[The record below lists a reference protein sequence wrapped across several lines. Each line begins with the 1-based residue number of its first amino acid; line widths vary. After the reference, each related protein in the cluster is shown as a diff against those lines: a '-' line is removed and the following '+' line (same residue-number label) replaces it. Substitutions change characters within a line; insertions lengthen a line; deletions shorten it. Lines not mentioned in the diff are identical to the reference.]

1 MKSRIKWIAAST
13 VILLLAGCNPAPKY
27 AKPPVQTPAA
37 FKEVP
42 AEFKEGTG
50 WKLAQP
56 GDDHLGAKWWQMYKD
71 PQLNALEE
79 QVKISNQSIAASE
92 ANFRAARA
100 LVISI
105 RSAMAP
111 TMTVSPSYTNSRFS
125 STAKGTRAVVPG
137 GTGAESGTGSTQTGT
152 AVGGSSTT
160 GVFNNWSFPADIS
173 YTLDF
178 WHKIRNTVAV
188 NAFNAQASAADVAT
202 ALVSTEAELAQDYF
216 QVRAIDAQRRIL
228 ENTVANYAQALELTK
243 TLFKAGIDSDEEV
256 AQAQTQLDTTAA
268 QMTDL
273 GVARA
278 TYEHAMATLIGK
290 PAAEFALP
298 VAEFVPNP
306 PAAPVAVP
314 SVLLERRP
322 DIAAAERRV
331 AAANAQIGVVRAA
344 YYPDITLGG
353 SGGFQTSTFSQWFTW
368 PSRFWSIG
376 PTVSEQIFDAGVRRA
391 ESEQAR
397 AQYEGTVATYRQ
409 TVLTAFQAVEDE
421 LSSLRILSQ
430 EIEQEHTAVN
440 AANHYLDLATTRF
453 RTGVDSYLNVITA
466 QNSVLSAREA
476 EVQIQLRQ
484 MTASVALMMALG
496 GGWDTSQLPQGKQL
510 SGKHPA
516 TQITEPPKGV
526 QPVAVPNPP
535 PLSTNSAVSGVP
547 VASTTAER

>member
-1 MKSRIKWIAAST
+1 
-13 VILLLAGCNPAPKY
+13 
-27 AKPPVQTPAA
+27 
-37 FKEVP
+37 
-42 AEFKEGTG
+42 
-50 WKLAQP
+50 
-56 GDDHLGAKWWQMYKD
+56 
-71 PQLNALEE
+71 
-79 QVKISNQSIAASE
+79 
-92 ANFRAARA
+92 
-100 LVISI
+100 
-105 RSAMAP
+105 
-111 TMTVSPSYTNSRFS
+111 
-125 STAKGTRAVVPG
+125 
-137 GTGAESGTGSTQTGT
+137 
-152 AVGGSSTT
+152 
-160 GVFNNWSFPADIS
+160 
-173 YTLDF
+173 
-178 WHKIRNTVAV
+178 
-188 NAFNAQASAADVAT
+188 
-202 ALVSTEAELAQDYF
+202 
-216 QVRAIDAQRRIL
+216 
-228 ENTVANYAQALELTK
+228 
-243 TLFKAGIDSDEEV
+243 
-256 AQAQTQLDTTAA
+256 
-268 QMTDL
+268 
-273 GVARA
+273 
-278 TYEHAMATLIGK
+278 
-290 PAAEFALP
+290 